1 MARERTMRNKGQNV
15 TAEKKL
21 VVRRQAF
28 LIFLNFL
35 LDVMLDLF
43 ASINLLARR
52 KRRLTNRSCSKTFLV
67 VFNFVNRRPI
77 HPTYRLYLYHH
88 PTVRSLVRN
97 SYLIYF
103 RPLTN
108 YFFSFVNQFFNL
120 FVTRNING
128 SNLVKHSRLHRH
140 EHCSVHW
147 HLLLCDHFR
156 LNLLSFSSF
165 EPFSTLVT
173 AAAAKLRKP

>member
-1 MARERTMRNKGQNV
+1 
-15 TAEKKL
+15 
-21 VVRRQAF
+21 
-28 LIFLNFL
+28 
-35 LDVMLDLF
+35 MLDLF

-67 VFNFVNRRPI
+67 VFHFVNRRPI

-108 YFFSFVNQFFNL
+108 YFFSFFNQFFNL
-120 FVTRNING
+120 FVTTNING
-128 SNLVKHSRLHRH
+128 SNLVKHCIDTSIVLCIGICFFATIFVSICFRFLLSSHFQLW
-140 EHCSVHW
+140 S
-147 HLLLCDHFR
+147 LLLP
-156 LNLLSFSSF
+156 LSCGSRNKRC
-165 EPFSTLVT
+165 TVLGH
-173 AAAAKLRKP
+173 KRGRKEL